1 MTRLKVLCMRVSS
14 SPSKKMLGEVV
25 ERGGLERRSRVTRDI
40 LEVNIVPPNLAW
52 QPVLE
57 CSHGLHRGSWEPP
70 DNWPRVNI
78 GLPGQRLN
86 LGRSGR
92 SAGMSQFV
100 EALPGFL

>member
-1 MTRLKVLCMRVSS
+1 
-14 SPSKKMLGEVV
+14 ML
-25 ERGGLERRSRVTRDI
+25 T
-40 LEVNIVPPNLAW
+40 PKLAW

-57 CSHGLHRGSWEPP
+57 CSHGLLRGSWEPP
-70 DNWPRVNI
+70 DNWLRVNI

-100 EALPGFL
+100 EALFQFLKTVPLKCSQKESERRVMFPLL